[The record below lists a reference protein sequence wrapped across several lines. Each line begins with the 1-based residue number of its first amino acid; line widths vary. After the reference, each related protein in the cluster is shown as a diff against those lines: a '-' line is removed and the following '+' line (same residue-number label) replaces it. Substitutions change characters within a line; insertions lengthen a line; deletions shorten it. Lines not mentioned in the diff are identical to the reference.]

1 MKVYISPFY
10 INFDSTTI
18 ARKILFWSNNLDTIF
33 AVSDFIDKH
42 FGGIIDKIA
51 KKLPSELVYVKIDN
65 KDLWNLDETLRH
77 VIKPALIK
85 LREEKFGSP
94 RVDNEDVPENLWNHS
109 ADPLKDDTVHERWDW
124 VLDEMIYAF
133 SYDYSNDD
141 DYFTEP
147 AVANRIKNGYRL
159 FGKYYQA
166 LWT

>member
-10 INFDSTTI
+10 INFDAVTI
-18 ARKILFWSNNLDTIF
+18 AKKIVFWNDDLDTIF
-33 AVSDFIDKH
+33 AVSDFIDEH

-51 KKLPSELVYVKIDN
+51 KKLPSELVYVKIDK

-94 RVDNEDVPENLWNHS
+94 SVDNEDVPEFLWNLS
-109 ADPLKDDTVHERWDW
+109 DDPLKDETVHERWDW
-124 VLDEMIYAF
+124 VLNEMIYAF
-133 SYDYSNDD
+133 SYYDFTSDE
-141 DYFTEP
+141 YFSSSDAE
-147 AVANRIKNGYRL
+147 RIKNGYRL